1 MTVAPHSIPIIVL
14 AGQSNANSI
23 GIGQSVFAE
32 AAAEHGLYI
41 HAAVNGTPISPLLDH
56 GDGDWSASG
65 VPGSGELL
73 TSLMDQIAAM
83 LDPNSPS
90 YVPGAYLE
98 KVVWVQGEADAW
110 LARAAASYETELK
123 ALHAAMTARFGAH
136 DLVISALSDT
146 AITGTAT
153 TDAHRANWAVIQAAQ
168 IDLAAQDPTVQLVD
182 PDTVAQKG
190 GFGLWQML
198 NADHLHYNTASGYAS
213 ALGRALAAASSTHQ
227 ALDSPGG
234 TGTNAPHYAIGTEGN
249 DTMTLSASGIGQA
262 YGSGGTDTLTLTD
275 RTDGVEV
282 FRAGMDALRVVANGG
297 AAFLLD
303 LVSIES
309 LILTP
314 GADTVIM
321 ADGLAR
327 VDAAGGNDHVNGLTG
342 NDTILLGAG
351 NDLGGGGGGNDTI
364 YGGDGFDWM
373 YGGLGND
380 LMSGDAAND
389 RLYGGDGN
397 DRIIGGTG
405 NDLLSGGTGADV
417 FVFDAASGV
426 DHISDFQN
434 GADRIEFH
442 SLTAAALQISSSG
455 TETIIHYS
463 TCTLILD
470 GIAASLITAADFTF
484 T

>member
-14 AGQSNANSI
+14 AGQSNANSV

-41 HAAVNGTPISPLLDH
+41 HAAVNGTPMSPLLDH
-56 GDGDWSASG
+56 GDGDWSGTG

-98 KVVWVQGEADAW
+98 KVVWVQGEADSW
-110 LARAAASYETELK
+110 LARAAANYEGELR
-123 ALHAAMTARFGAH
+123 AFHAALTARFGVH

-168 IDLAAQDPTVQLVD
+168 IDFAAHDPTVQLVD
-182 PDTVAQKG
+182 PDAVAQKG

-198 NADHLHYNTASGYAS
+198 NADHLHYNTTSGYAA
-213 ALGRALAAASSTHQ
+213 ALGQALATAGSTIQ
-227 ALDSPGG
+227 ALGSPGG
-234 TGTNAPHYAIGTEGN
+234 TDTNAPHYAVGGDGN
-249 DTMTLSASGIGQA
+249 DALTLSATGIGQA
-262 YGSGGTDTLTLTD
+262 YGSGGIDTLTLTD
-275 RTDGVEV
+275 RSDGVQV

-297 AAFLLD
+297 AAFVLD

-309 LILTP
+309 LVLTP
-314 GADTVIM
+314 GNDAVIM
-321 ADGLAR
+321 ADGLTR
-327 VDAAGGNDHVNGLTG
+327 VDAGAGNDHVNGLTG

-351 NDLGGGGGGNDTI
+351 NDLGGGGAGNDTLF
-364 YGGDGFDWM
+364 GGDGGDWM

-380 LMSGDAAND
+380 LMSGDAQND
-389 RLYGGDGN
+389 RLFGGDGN
-397 DRIIGGTG
+397 DRMIGGTG
-405 NDLLSGGTGADV
+405 NDVLTGGTGSDV
-417 FVFDAASGV
+417 FVFAAGAGSDHITDFQHGIDRLEFQGIAAS
-426 DHISDFQN
+426 
-434 GADRIEFH
+434 
-442 SLTAAALQISSSG
+442 ALQISSS
-455 TETIIHYS
+455 
-463 TCTLILD
+463 
-470 GIAASLITAADFTF
+470 AV
-484 T
+484 